1 MCVLGVGGR
10 GTFCARI
17 KMRGM
22 ETNHGNMHFVG
33 VRFLVLFVG
42 GITVMERQGCDTVTC
57 PAFTPTPPPTMFC
70 LSLFSFLFV
79 TDLPNVC
86 CLKCK
91 CVVLCISLCV
101 VGGGGGHVEL
111 GSGFVTGECNSST
124 LQTALFF
131 KLTQCNSST
140 LQIALFFK
148 LTQCNSS
155 TLQTT
160 LFFKISGVTSFF
172 NLILGV
178 GR

>member
-1 MCVLGVGGR
+1 MPEDLNGGEGEILLCIDLGECVCVCVCVLGVGGR

-17 KMRGM
+17 KMRERGM

-42 GITVMERQGCDTVTC
+42 GITVMERQGCDTVRC

-101 VGGGGGHVEL
+101 VGGGGRGACRTRVR
-111 GSGFVTGECNSST
+111 VCNW
-124 LQTALFF
+124 
-131 KLTQCNSST
+131 
-140 LQIALFFK
+140 
-148 LTQCNSS
+148 
-155 TLQTT
+155 
-160 LFFKISGVTSFF
+160 GM
-172 NLILGV
+172 
-178 GR
+178 